1 MSGKIFISY
10 RREDSSGVTG
20 RIYDRLESHFGSD
33 RIFMD
38 VDAIE
43 PGMDFV
49 KAIESAISATNVFLV
64 VIGPT
69 WLTAT
74 DAAGNRR
81 LENPED
87 FVRSEVSAALSRD
100 IRIIPVLVSGAMMP
114 RSTDLPDD
122 LKSLTHRNA
131 IELSHTRFNMDAE
144 RLIHALEQVFE
155 QFEPK
160 STATEKAV
168 EKAEIERIAR
178 EKARAERLAQQ
189 KEQLAERVATWGA
202 GAGRTVAVWL
212 SILWTTLGWAIGG
225 AVGGFVGGAI
235 GGAVGGSI
243 ATGLAMNIFTVFS
256 GAFVGFV
263 LGIALRHAERR
274 AWWKQVFKAFIGAS
288 IGAAFGV
295 AIGLTI
301 GGEDVDISVHGTW
314 ILGGPLVGL
323 IGSGVIYWVRN
334 RSRHN
339 V

>member
-49 KAIESAISATNVFLV
+49 KAIESAIGTTDVFLA

-87 FVRSEVSAALSRD
+87 FVRSEVAAALARD
-100 IRIIPVLVSGAMMP
+100 LRIIPVLVSGAMMP

-144 RLIHALEQVFE
+144 RLIHTLEQVFE
-155 QFEPK
+155 QFEAEP
-160 STATEKAV
+160 TA
-168 EKAEIERIAR
+168 AEVERIAR

-202 GAGRTVAVWL
+202 DAGHTVTVWL
-212 SILWTTLGWAIGG
+212 SVLWTTIGWGIGG
-225 AVGGFVGGAI
+225 AVGGAVGGAI
-235 GGAVGGSI
+235 GGIIGSGTLNGVGWGI
-243 ATGLAMNIFTVFS
+243 GMTFATIFS
-256 GAFVGFV
+256 GAVVGFV
-263 LGIALRHAERR
+263 LGIALRHTQRR
-274 AWWKQVFKAFIGAS
+274 DWWKQVFLAFIGAS
-288 IGAAFGV
+288 IGAIFGV
-295 AIGLTI
+295 AIGI
-301 GGEDVDISVHGTW
+301 AFGGIDKFDVW
-314 ILGGPLVGL
+314 IPWAFGGPLVGL
-323 IGSGVIYWVRN
+323 IGSGVTYWVRN